1 MPMKYST
8 LRSNMC
14 LPSRW
19 SRMSRVVWRV
29 TQFRRPISSRGPQ
42 GLFDTLTPPRLNTG
56 SGTSSLSRAIAP
68 PSVVGLVRL
77 NLDCLRLLDQRAVGP
92 GSPVAEE
99 VELVLA
105 GDHVV
110 LVTRLLEVDLAD
122 EQCLLALVRL
132 REALAVR
139 VDDLAP
145 AAELAPALLADAVR
159 GQEVDAV
166 LG

>member
-1 MPMKYST
+1 MPRKYST

-19 SRMSRVVWRV
+19 SRMSRVDCLV

-68 PSVVGLVRL
+68 PSGGGLVVL
-77 NLDCLRLLDQRAVGP
+77 NLDCLRLLDERAVELGP
-92 GSPVAEE
+92 PVAEE

-105 GDHVV
+105 GDDVV
-110 LVTRLLEVDLAD
+110 LVARLLELD
-122 EQCLLALVRL
+122 
-132 REALAVR
+132 
-139 VDDLAP
+139 
-145 AAELAPALLADAVR
+145 
-159 GQEVDAV
+159 
-166 LG
+166 